1 MLYYIC
7 FPREQERIKGE
18 RLADIIFKTSLSE
31 EEMMKNFEN
40 VDILE
45 ELMQSLNDISA
56 YEQGKFVE
64 GIIISKR
71 STDEN

>member
-1 MLYYIC
+1 M
-7 FPREQERIKGE
+7 
-18 RLADIIFKTSLSE
+18 ADIIFKTSLSE